1 VDRREATAGPTIRAL
16 TALRE
21 WYTVKPGKKHLGV
34 PQHLLLIVVVCVLG
48 VYMVT
53 WGNERFGAALVQI
66 TGGNGAA
73 QLALGAGWMIA
84 AIGVALHVSYARRD
98 TTRRAWL
105 YATSLTM
112 WFVAFLVVPPYA
124 DGAGE
129 YAIRVQQGAV
139 AGLLV
144 GGLGWWLA
152 HRRRLSRRAQAAVAA
167 RPDPAA
173 ARADR
178 DQRRVT
184 AARDAGQAE
193 RRRRRKRRAK
203 RR

>member
-1 VDRREATAGPTIRAL
+1 MDRREATAGPTIRAL

-34 PQHLLLIVVVCVLG
+34 PQHLLLIVVVSVLG
-48 VYMVT
+48 VYMIT
-53 WGNERFGAALVQI
+53 WGNERFGAALARM

-73 QLALGAGWMIA
+73 QLGLGAGWIIT
-84 AIGVALHVSYARRD
+84 AIGVALHVSYARRG

-112 WFVAFLVVPPYA
+112 WFVAFLVVPPGA
-124 DGAGE
+124 TGAGD
-129 YAIRVQQGAV
+129 YVVRVQQGAV

-152 HRRRLSRRAQAAVAA
+152 HRSRLSRRAQAAPAA

-173 ARADR
+173 AQAHR

-184 AARDAGQAE
+184 AAQEAE
-193 RRRRRKRRAK
+193 RASRRKRRKRRA
-203 RR
+203 RRR